1 MGIPFLARVFLLMTV
16 VISPVITT
24 EPESPSCE
32 NETVFCIGID
42 LRNHSLHYGSVDENV
57 GITTW
62 PAGNS
67 SHNWVISFRRF
78 MSGKIVFTM
87 KTNHSDYLFY
97 FDKDKKSEVKIAKG
111 NRDNIQEELQDHVRL
126 GGTGVH
132 STIDMTTMPEISRL
146 MKLEYGLTLT
156 FEFFQAG
163 RYNEPFTLTT
173 KPLHLF
179 ERGAEEEEEED
190 PVPRPGDGNKVKVKG
205 KNGNLGLFVGIGV
218 AIVVA
223 VIILSG
229 AIYYASKRNGHATT
243 GQTLR
248 RDHSSASGSSH
259 SDSFHSISESDDKH

>member
-1 MGIPFLARVFLLMTV
+1 MGIPFLVWAFLLMTV
-16 VISPVITT
+16 VIPPVITT
-24 EPESPSCE
+24 VPESPSCE
-32 NETVFCIGID
+32 NENVFCIGID

-67 SHNWVISFRRF
+67 SHNWVISFRRV

-87 KTNHSDYLFY
+87 KTNQSDYLFY
-97 FDKDKKSEVKIAKG
+97 FDKDASTKVRIAKG
-111 NRDNIQEELQDHVRL
+111 NRDNIHDELQAYVRSGL
-126 GGTGVH
+126 GAH

-146 MKLEYGLTLT
+146 MKLESGLTLT
-156 FEFFQAG
+156 FEFLQAG
-163 RYNEPFTLTT
+163 RYNDPFTLTT

-190 PVPRPGDGNKVKVKG
+190 PGPRPGDGNKVKVKG

-229 AIYYASKRNGHATT
+229 AVYYASKRNGHATT